1 MFDLASSLIG
11 LAIGALFAGL
21 IGWLAARARFRS
33 DPRVEADLRQ
43 QLTQREGDKAELSN
57 RLAAAGAECAAA
69 RERENAANTRAGE
82 LQVQVREGE
91 SQLLALQSKLQE
103 MQSELAALRAQ
114 ANAGQQAAE
123 RQARE
128 LEALKLRFQASQD
141 EVMNLKGANGKLQE
155 QSRFLQERLDTE
167 RAQLEALQQK
177 FHKEF
182 EAVANKLLVDNSAKF
197 GQQSAESLDKLLA
210 PLREN
215 LKDFK
220 GRLEGVQNATLE
232 QNALLKDQVHRIGAE
247 AANLSKALKGD
258 VKVLGNWGENM
269 LDQILEKSG
278 LQPEIHYRRQVAER
292 EDGGSTRILDV
303 VINLPEGKHLV
314 IDSKVSLKAYEEHIN
329 CEDEKIRAERLQAHV
344 DSVRAHFRGL
354 GAKRYQ
360 DLLGINAPDFV
371 LMYIPVEAAF
381 FSAIGQEPGLFSEA
395 LDRNVVLTTNSTLL
409 ATLRTVAHVWRL
421 ADQRK
426 NALEIADRGGKLY
439 DKFVGFVEDLE
450 AVRKTFGSSQ
460 ESLEAAFKKLHT
472 GQGNLVSQA
481 DRLKAL
487 GVKAA
492 KSLPSALVEQ
502 AEDVPVS
509 LERGNGKDLLTG
521 PTTSI

>member
-1 MFDLASSLIG
+1 MLDPVSLLIG
-11 LAIGALFAGL
+11 LALGALPAGF
-21 IGWLAARARFRS
+21 IGWLIARAMFKC

-43 QLTQREGDKAELSN
+43 QIALRDSEKNVLND
-57 RLAAAGAECAAA
+57 RLAAAGAECATA
-69 RERENAANTRAGE
+69 RERENAAAARVSEFQTRTSELSGE
-82 LQVQVREGE
+82 LA
-91 SQLLALQSKLQE
+91 QLRAKLQE
-103 MQSELAALRAQ
+103 VQEELASTRAR
-114 ANAGQQAAE
+114 ANADCDSAN
-123 RQARE
+123 ARLKE
-128 LEALKLRFQASQD
+128 LEALRLRFAGSQD
-141 EVMNLKGANGKLQE
+141 EIMGLKGESGKLLE
-155 QSRFLQERLDTE
+155 QTRFLQERLGTE
-167 RAQLEALQQK
+167 RAQIEVLQQK

-197 GQQSAESLDKLLA
+197 GQQSAESLDKLLG

-215 LKDFK
+215 LKEFK
-220 GRLEGVQNATLE
+220 GRLESVQNATLE
-232 QNALLKDQVHRIGAE
+232 QNTLLKDQVHRIGAE

-269 LDQILEKSG
+269 LEQILEKSG
-278 LQPEIHYRRQVAER
+278 LQPGLHYRRQVVER
-292 EDGGSTRILDV
+292 EEGGGTRILDV
-303 VINLPEGKHLV
+303 VIHLPENKHLV
-314 IDSKVSLKAYEEHIN
+314 IDSKVSLKAYEEQIN
-329 CEDEKIRAERLQAHV
+329 CTDEKARAERLQAHV
-344 DSVRAHFRGL
+344 DSVRAHFKGL

-360 DLLGINAPDFV
+360 DLLGINTPDFV

-381 FSAIGQEPGLFSEA
+381 FSAVGQEPGLFSEA

-450 AVRKTFGSSQ
+450 AVRKSFGVSQ
-460 ESLEAAFKKLHT
+460 ETLDGALKKLHT

-492 KSLPSALVEQ
+492 KSLPAPLLEQ
-502 AEDVPVS
+502 AEDMPALPDRDKGS
-509 LERGNGKDLLTG
+509 DILSPPK
-521 PTTSI
+521 TSI